1 MGGEIVTLHHLTNTI
16 YDMKKILLLFAAVT
30 TIVFAGCSDDDEKAS
45 NPLSGTT
52 WKLTEDSIV
61 ASISFSDTQCKY
73 TLKMASSSSND
84 ATTIFD
90 YTYNDPKVTL
100 YSLDDELA
108 TLEGEIFGSEMTV
121 THISSGIK
129 IGVFIKQ

>member
-1 MGGEIVTLHHLTNTI
+1 
-16 YDMKKILLLFAAVT
+16 MKKILLLLVAVAALSFV
-30 TIVFAGCSDDDEKAS
+30 GCSDDDEKVS

-52 WKLTEDSIV
+52 WELTENGIL

-73 TLKMASSSSND
+73 TLKMVGSSSND
-84 ATTIFD
+84 ATTIYD
-90 YTYNDPKVTL
+90 YTYDDPKVTL
-100 YSLDDELA
+100 YPLDDEIA
-108 TLEGEIFGSEMTV
+108 TLEGEISGSAMTV

>member
-1 MGGEIVTLHHLTNTI
+1 
-16 YDMKKILLLFAAVT
+16 MKKILLLFAAVT

-52 WKLTEDSIV
+52 WKLTEDRIV

>member
-1 MGGEIVTLHHLTNTI
+1 
-16 YDMKKILLLFAAVT
+16 MKKILLLFAAVT

-52 WKLTEDSIV
+52 WERTEDGV
-61 ASISFSDTQCKY
+61 LASISFSDTQCKY

>member
-1 MGGEIVTLHHLTNTI
+1 
-16 YDMKKILLLFAAVT
+16 MKKILLLFAAVT

-52 WKLTEDSIV
+52 WERTEDGVLGSL
-61 ASISFSDTQCKY
+61 SFSDTQCKF
-73 TLKMASSSSND
+73 TLKIASSSSNY
-84 ATTIFD
+84 ATTIYD
-90 YTYNDPKVTL
+90 YTYDDPKVTL
-100 YSLDDELA
+100 YPLDDELA